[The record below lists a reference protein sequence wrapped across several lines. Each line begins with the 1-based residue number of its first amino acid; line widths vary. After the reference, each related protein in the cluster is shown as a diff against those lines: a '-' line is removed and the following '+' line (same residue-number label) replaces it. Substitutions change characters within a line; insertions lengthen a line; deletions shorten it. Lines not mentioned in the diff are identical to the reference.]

1 MKLEL
6 FSSKPSDSVTALKLP
21 GYLDGVVL
29 RNHIEKNYHL
39 TIMGGQDQAKG
50 KIIRIGHMGYIT
62 DDHMIETMYRIALAM
77 KDFHVDIDPELIKK
91 YAQNWLKDYP
101 NP

>member
-1 MKLEL
+1 
-6 FSSKPSDSVTALKLP
+6 
-21 GYLDGVVL
+21 
-29 RNHIEKNYHL
+29 
-39 TIMGGQDQAKG
+39 
-50 KIIRIGHMGYIT
+50 
-62 DDHMIETMYRIALAM
+62 MIETMYRIALAM